1 MPGDE
6 RPAVWV
12 GHIVLPAPD
21 VKRSAEFMAKLGMR
35 ELEVGQV
42 GIFELRG
49 GTHLILIPTDQ
60 PVAKAVEAPFDLM
73 VDDLEAA
80 HARFR
85 ARGLDPSEIR
95 EVQFHRCFTLVEPGG
110 HEITVNSTHVSEL
123 PV

>member
-12 GHIVLPAPD
+12 GHVALPVSD

-35 ELEVGQV
+35 ELEVGHV

-49 GTHLILIPTDQ
+49 GTHLILFPTDQ
-60 PVAKAVEAPFDLM
+60 PVAGGAVAPFDLM

-80 HARFR
+80 HASFR
-85 ARGLDPSEIR
+85 ARGLEPSEIR
-95 EVQFHRCFTLVEPGG
+95 DVEFHRCFTLVEPGG
-110 HEITVNSTHVSEL
+110 HEITVNSTHVSDL

>member
-1 MPGDE
+1 MSGDE

-12 GHIVLPAPD
+12 GHVALPAPD
-21 VKRSAEFMAKLGMR
+21 VKGSAEFMAKLGMR

-49 GTHLILIPTDQ
+49 GTHLILFPAGEPIGEG
-60 PVAKAVEAPFDLM
+60 AKAPFDLM

-80 HARFR
+80 HSRFR
-85 ARGLDPSEIR
+85 ARGLEPSEIR
-95 EVQFHRCFTLVEPGG
+95 DVEFHRCFTLVEPGG
-110 HEITVNSTHVSEL
+110 HEITVNSTHVSDL